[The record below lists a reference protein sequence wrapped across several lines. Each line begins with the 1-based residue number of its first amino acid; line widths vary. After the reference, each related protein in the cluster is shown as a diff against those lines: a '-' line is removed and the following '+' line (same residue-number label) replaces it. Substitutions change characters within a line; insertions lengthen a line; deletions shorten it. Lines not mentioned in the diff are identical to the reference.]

1 MRVLVCGSHRYCDV
15 DFLTTVLDDFHTLH
29 SITTLIHGN
38 AEKTDKAAGT
48 CAIYKGI
55 PVLSFPAQ
63 WKTYGK
69 VAGPIRNLQML
80 EEGKPDFVI
89 AFPIGDPGTANM
101 IKQAEEYFNTFS
113 NINVHLYPNL
123 QKELI

>member
-1 MRVLVCGSHRYCDV
+1 MRVLVCGSHKYCDV
-15 DFLTTVLDDFHTLH
+15 DFLTTILDDFHALYP
-29 SITTLIHGN
+29 ITTLIHGN

-48 CAIYKGI
+48 WAIYKGI

-69 VAGPIRNLQML
+69 AAGPIRNLQML

-89 AFPIGDPGTANM
+89 AFPTDDPGTANM
-101 IKQAEEYFNTFS
+101 IMQAEQYFNTFS
-113 NINVHLYPNL
+113 NINIHLYPNL
-123 QKELI
+123 QKNQE